1 MCPCTLECEQARVES
16 KIVEINLKLENSMY
30 SMHISPFVVLVP
42 HVCYMHCLNALTL
55 MTMHT

>member
-30 SMHISPFVVLVP
+30 SMHISPFVVHVLLQ
-42 HVCYMHCLNALTL
+42 VCYMHCLDA
-55 MTMHT
+55 